1 MYIEF
6 FMGALFGWV
15 MAHFYITYKLRKI
28 ITKAAED
35 NGMTVEEFV
44 GETVSDVIKV
54 PNYFTEKLENSI
66 LLYNKDTGNFVS
78 QGNTIEELASKV
90 YEFDKIKFAVVNHN
104 NKQFWFVEGKVKKN
118 LKNI

>member
-1 MYIEF
+1 MYFEF

-15 MAHFYITYKLRKI
+15 LAHFYITYKLRKI

-44 GETVSDVIKV
+44 GETASDIIKV

-66 LLYNKDTGNFVS
+66 LLYNKDTGDFVS
-78 QGNTIEELASKV
+78 QGCSIEELAQRV
-90 YEFDKIKFAVVNHN
+90 YEFDKIKFAIVNHN
-104 NKQFWFVEGKVKKN
+104 DRQFWFVEGKVHKD